1 MPPWRFM
8 EPPWG
13 KAVVGAGWIKH
24 RCGNRLWD
32 EADLDSWL
40 PLTGV
45 RVRVA
50 SAINKLISSWQLPS
64 SLLPLSGSVD
74 ILAEMNE
81 EWQGLPGGK
90 D

>member
-1 MPPWRFM
+1 MTCSCEAFVVETESQM
-8 EPPWG
+8 
-13 KAVVGAGWIKH
+13 AVRPFLLSCSLHAVF
-24 RCGNRLWD
+24 
-32 EADLDSWL
+32 
-40 PLTGV
+40 TGV

-50 SAINKLISSWQLPS
+50 CAINKLISSWQLPS